1 MMYLAAFMLAGV
13 LTIPV
18 VSNDINEA
26 LIEGIKHHDE
36 MLRSYTVATEEQI
49 IYYKDPLRDKFLPK
63 PLRRT
68 FWGRFSSEGHLK
80 SVIRKNIEIFPPK
93 GERITVERKMIFD
106 GEKVIEQ
113 IIYSYS
119 HRITGR
125 EYHIFPPSAY
135 NPFKSEDFDP
145 KYWLGYY
152 GTPLSKLLTED
163 VVSDL
168 SFQEE
173 FVQGER
179 CFRIKAKLADRE
191 LEFLIN
197 TERGYR
203 PQEVIIRKAGGRWT
217 RIKIHLVSDGH
228 GIWYPAEVELKD
240 YDGPFDKGRLL
251 LEKHI
256 KFTRFIGNTEI
267 PRRHFIV
274 VPDEF
279 DSVYDHR
286 RFK

>member
-1 MMYLAAFMLAGV
+1 MTYLAAFLVTVVLAAS
-13 LTIPV
+13 T
-18 VSNDINEA
+18 VSNDINDV
-26 LIEGIKHHDE
+26 LIEGIKHYDG

-49 IYYKDPLRDKFLPK
+49 IYYKDPLKDKFLPK
-63 PLRRT
+63 PLKRT
-68 FWGRFSSEGHLK
+68 FWGRFSAEGHLK
-80 SVIRKNIEIFPPK
+80 SVIRKNIEALPS
-93 GERITVERKMIFD
+93 GNERMTVEKKTIFD

-113 IIYSYS
+113 IIYSYG
-119 HRITGR
+119 HRLPGR
-125 EYHIFPPSAY
+125 EYHIFPPSTY

-163 VVSDL
+163 MVSDL

-173 FVQGER
+173 SVKGER
-179 CFRIKAKLADRE
+179 CFRIRARIADRE
-191 LEFLIN
+191 LEFLVN

-203 PQEVIIRKAGGRWT
+203 PQEVIIRREGRWT

-228 GIWYPAEVELKD
+228 GIWYPSEVKLKD
-240 YDGPFDKGRLL
+240 YDGPFDKGKLL
-251 LEKHI
+251 LEKHVR
-256 KFTRFIGNTEI
+256 FTRFEGNTEI
-267 PRRHFIV
+267 PRRYFIA

-286 RFK
+286 AFR